1 MKVITTNLLNRFWKN
16 GVLPIKNTLSS
27 KVNITDIV
35 NNLTTTV
42 ANKALDARQGKAL
55 DDKIIALNRNLQET
69 NTKYAYNTKAYAAN
83 ILTFAESLPDGTFCT
98 MQYDGYSA
106 SGTPINGAPSNSSGT
121 ALITKTGEK
130 YITIIAVPYT
140 GGQFT
145 RSKNNGTWL
154 GWK

>member
-1 MKVITTNLLNRFWKN
+1 MQL
-16 GVLPIKNTLSS
+16 
-27 KVNITDIV
+27 
-35 NNLTTTV
+35 
-42 ANKALDARQGKAL
+42 
-55 DDKIIALNRNLQET
+55 T

-98 MQYDGYSA
+98 MQYDGYSS

-121 ALITKTGEK
+121 ALITKTSEM
-130 YITIIAVPYT
+130 YITIIEVPYT